1 MLNTPQDRIPGY
13 DSSDNYLKCNFAEH
27 LRMSALTLTESFQ
40 TEEGRAP
47 GWSQAVLGEEVNSVV
62 IWDLGGF

>member
-13 DSSDNYLKCNFAEH
+13 ESSGNYPQCNFSEH
-27 LRMSALTLTESFQ
+27 LCMSTLTLTESFQ

-47 GWSQAVLGEEVNSVV
+47 GWSQAVLGEEVNLVAIS
-62 IWDLGGF
+62 DLGGF